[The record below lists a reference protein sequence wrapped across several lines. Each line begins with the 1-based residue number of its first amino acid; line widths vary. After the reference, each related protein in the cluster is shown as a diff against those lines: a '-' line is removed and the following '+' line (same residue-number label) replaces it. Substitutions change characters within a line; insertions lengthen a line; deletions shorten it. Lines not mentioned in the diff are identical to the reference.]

1 MSTLMSLWQRL
12 REWLPI
18 TPRGLR
24 FRLGSLQQR
33 VHEIEE
39 QTRSLERVQEALG
52 RIEARLA
59 AERPTDD
66 LHASEFRVWSQW
78 GEDGIIQNLVRRV
91 PVPNTRFV
99 EFGVEDYTE
108 ANTRFLL
115 QNNNWTGLV
124 MDGSEDN
131 VRAIHRSKAS
141 RWHGLQAAHAFVTRE
156 NIDRLLVEHGF
167 AGEIGLLSIDI
178 DGNDYWVWEAIQSTR
193 PAIVVVEYNYRFG
206 KERAVTI
213 PYDPAFVRSRQGTAM
228 IYFGASLRALC
239 LLGQKKGYCFVGCN
253 SHGVNAFFVR
263 RDLMPPGLKELT
275 CEEGYVRGR
284 FNEVSDA
291 EGLPVRMTEAE
302 EQAVLASFP
311 LVTIA

>member
-1 MSTLMSLWQRL
+1 VNQ
-12 REWLPI
+12 
-18 TPRGLR
+18 
-24 FRLGSLQQR
+24 
-33 VHEIEE
+33 VEE
-39 QTRSLERVQEALG
+39 QTRSLERIQEALG

-59 AERPTDD
+59 AGRPSAG
-66 LHASEFRVWSQW
+66 LHGSEFRVWSQW
-78 GEDGIIQNLVRRV
+78 GEDGILQNLLRLV
-91 PVPNTRFV
+91 PVPDTRFV

-115 QNNNWTGLV
+115 LNNNWSGLV
-124 MDGSEDN
+124 MDGSEEH
-131 VRAIHRSKAS
+131 VWAIRRSQAC
-141 RWHGLQAAHAFVTRE
+141 RWYGLQAVHAFVTRE
-156 NIDRLLVEHGF
+156 NIDRLLVDHGF

-193 PAIVVVEYNYRFG
+193 PAVVVVEYNYRFG

-213 PYDPAFVRSRQGTAM
+213 PYDPSFVRSRAGAAM

-239 LLGQKKGYCFVGCN
+239 LLGGKKGYCFVGCN

-263 RDLMPPGLKELT
+263 RDLMPPELKELT

-291 EGLPVRMTEAE
+291 NGLPVRMTEAE
-302 EQAVLASFP
+302 EKAVLASFP
-311 LVTIA
+311 LVTVA